1 MPAPET
7 ETIEKFLHE
16 ETEYAPPR
24 VVAEAALLKDAKAE
38 YARWQSDPDA
48 FWALEAEKFDWLEKW
63 QTVSKFDG
71 VYHEWFVGGKTNIT
85 LNALDRHAESE
96 KIAYIWLGENGE
108 EVKISYQELFEKVC
122 RFANGLKSLHVEKGD
137 RVVIY
142 MPLTIEGVISM
153 LACARI
159 GAIHSV
165 VYAGL
170 GSTALRERITDAG
183 AKILITGDVGF
194 RRGKTI
200 DLKTIADDAV
210 ENLDIVEKVV
220 VFRRMSEPSAPHEIS
235 VPPASREMSE
245 PPALAGGLTVA
256 NDNAEK
262 NIETPKGSLDYLETA
277 ASEANP
283 PAHAGGSDKAVDA
296 ANAPAN
302 ENNTE
307 INFTDLLK
315 FPAECAAETM
325 DAEDVLFILYTSGTT
340 GKPKGVVHVH
350 GGLMVGATYHLRN
363 FFDVGG
369 DDIFWCMS
377 DIGWIVGHCY
387 IVYAPLCA
395 GVTTVFREGAI
406 DFPHQAIVWE
416 IVEKYKVTKMFTAP
430 TAIRFFMRFGAE
442 LPAKYDLTS
451 LRVLACA
458 GEPLNPEAWRW
469 AQRHLCGDGEHGY
482 CIDNWWQT
490 ELGAPT
496 IATPPT
502 MAMRTGKAG
511 VPLAGVEADIVDADG
526 NSVPP
531 NVGGRLILRRPF
543 PSMMRTVWNDAPRYE
558 RMWKQIEGC
567 YVSGDVAVRDEDG
580 YYQILGRADDVL
592 SVAGHR
598 IGTADVESAF
608 VSHQAVA
615 EAAVIGIPHEIK
627 GEAIVAFVQLRQGE
641 NESDELN
648 KLLIA
653 HVRKELGAIAA
664 PSKVSFMKALPKT
677 RSGKIMRRYLKALEL
692 GTDAGDLSTLE
703 E

>member
-1 MPAPET
+1 MSAPEFA
-7 ETIEKFLHE
+7 TIEKLLHE
-16 ETEYAPPR
+16 QSEYAPPKI
-24 VVAEAALLKDAKAE
+24 VAENALLKNAKAE
-38 YARWQSDPDA
+38 YERWRENPDA
-48 FWALEAEKFDWLEKW
+48 FWAAEAEKFVWLEKW
-63 QTVSKFDG
+63 KQVSKFDG

-85 LNALDRHAESE
+85 LNALDRHAKSD

-108 EVKISYQELFEKVC
+108 EIKITYAELFERVC
-122 RFANGLKSLHVEKGD
+122 RFANGLKSLNVVKGD
-137 RVVIY
+137 RIVIY
-142 MPLTIEGVISM
+142 LPLTIEGVTAM

-170 GSTALRERITDAG
+170 GSTALRERIEDAG

-210 ENLDIVEKVV
+210 KNLELIERVV
-220 VFRRMSEPSAPHEIS
+220 VFRRADTELNDEREI
-235 VPPASREMSE
+235 
-245 PPALAGGLTVA
+245 
-256 NDNAEK
+256 DYAE
-262 NIETPKGSLDYLETA
+262 
-277 ASEANP
+277 
-283 PAHAGGSDKAVDA
+283 
-296 ANAPAN
+296 
-302 ENNTE
+302 
-307 INFTDLLK
+307 LLK
-315 FPAECAAETM
+315 FPAKCAAETV

-350 GGLMVGATYHLRN
+350 GGLMVGATYHLRA
-363 FFDVGG
+363 FFDVG
-369 DDIFWCMS
+369 DADVFWCMS

-395 GVTTVFREGAI
+395 GATTVFREGAI
-406 DFPHQAIVWE
+406 DYPHQAIAWE
-416 IVEKYKVTKMFTAP
+416 IVEKYRVTKMFTAP
-430 TAIRFFMRFGAE
+430 TAIRFFMRFGE
-442 LPAKYDLTS
+442 SLPAKYDLTS

-469 AQRHLCGDGEHGY
+469 AQTHLCGDGEHGY

-502 MAMRTGKAG
+502 LAMRTGKAG
-511 VPLAGVEADIVDADG
+511 VPLAGVEADVVDADG
-526 NSVPP
+526 VSVGA

-558 RMWKQIEGC
+558 RMWKQVENC
-567 YVSGDVAVRDEDG
+567 YVSGDVAVKDEDG

-592 SVAGHR
+592 NVAGHR

-608 VSHQAVA
+608 VSHSAVA
-615 EAAVIGIPHEIK
+615 EAAVIGIPDEIK

-641 NESDELN
+641 TESDELI
-648 KLLIA
+648 KKLIA

-677 RSGKIMRRYLKALEL
+677 RSGKIMRRYLKALET
-692 GTDAGDLSTLE
+692 GADAGDLSTLE